1 MGKLANK
8 LGKSYEIVAD
18 QSKIKRVTV
27 DLGDVKFDIRIRVPL
42 KKEMEEINAKI
53 VSPSEERINKIYE
66 KFAAPLRATL
76 EEGGK
81 DFLEAINKDRKA
93 IEVLDDD
100 LIVDGKSVKQIANF
114 AAIDETRVE
123 EYFHLL
129 VSETN
134 EPVTETY
141 EEINAEFPEFA
152 VQEILK
158 AIDQAVKPDYKTVK
172 KN

>member
-18 QSKIKRVTV
+18 KTKIKKATV
-27 DLGDVKFDIRIRVPL
+27 DLGEVKFDIRVRVPL
-42 KKEMEEINAKI
+42 KKEMEEITAKI
-53 VSPSEERINKIYE
+53 VNPPEDKVAKLYE
-66 KFAAPLRATL
+66 KFAAPLRKTL

-81 DFLEAINKDRKA
+81 EFLEAINKEKQT
-93 IEVLDDD
+93 IELLDDD
-100 LIVDGKSVKQIANF
+100 LIVDGKSVKQIATF
-114 AAIDETRVE
+114 AAIEETRVE

-134 EPVTETY
+134 EAVTETY
-141 EEINAEFPEFA
+141 EEITAEFPEFA

-158 AIDQAVKPDYKTVK
+158 AIDQAIKPDYKTVK

>member
-18 QSKIKRVTV
+18 QSKIKRITV
-27 DLGDVKFDIRIRVPL
+27 DLGDVKFDIRVRVPL
-42 KKEMEEINAKI
+42 KKEMEEITAKI
-53 VSPSEERINKIYE
+53 VNPPEDRVARLYE
-66 KFAAPLRATL
+66 KFAAPLRKTL
-76 EEGGK
+76 EEAGK
-81 DFLEAINKDRKA
+81 EFLDAINKDKQA
-93 IEVLDDD
+93 IQVLDDD

-114 AAIDETRVE
+114 AAIEETRVE

-141 EEINAEFPEFA
+141 EEITAEFPEFA

-158 AIDQAVKPDYKTVK
+158 AIDQAIKPDYKTVK

>member
-1 MGKLANK
+1 
-8 LGKSYEIVAD
+8 
-18 QSKIKRVTV
+18 
-27 DLGDVKFDIRIRVPL
+27 
-42 KKEMEEINAKI
+42 
-53 VSPSEERINKIYE
+53 
-66 KFAAPLRATL
+66 LRKTL

-81 DFLEAINKDRKA
+81 EFLEAINKDRQA
-93 IEVLDDD
+93 IEVLEDD

-114 AAIDETRVE
+114 AAIEETRVE

-141 EEINAEFPEFA
+141 EEITAEFPEFA

-158 AIDQAVKPDYKTVK
+158 AIENSIKPDYKTVK

>member
-18 QSKIKRVTV
+18 KTRIKRVTV
-27 DLGDVKFDIRIRVPL
+27 DLGDVKFDIRVRVPL
-42 KKEMEEINAKI
+42 KKEMEDITAKI
-53 VSPSEERINKIYE
+53 VTPSQEKIDRIYE
-66 KFAAPLRATL
+66 KFAAPLRKTI

-81 DFLEAINKDRKA
+81 EFLEAINKERQT

-114 AAIDETRVE
+114 AAIEETRVE

-141 EEINAEFPEFA
+141 EEITAEFPEFA

-158 AIDQAVKPDYKTVK
+158 AIDQAIKPDYKTVK

>member
-18 QSKIKRVTV
+18 KSKIKRVTV
-27 DLGDVKFDIRIRVPL
+27 DLGDVKFDIRVRVPL
-42 KKEMEEINAKI
+42 KKEMEEITAKI
-53 VSPSEERINKIYE
+53 VNPAEDKVARLYD
-66 KFAAPLRATL
+66 KFAAPLRKTL
-76 EEGGK
+76 EDAGK
-81 DFLEAINKDRKA
+81 EFLDALNKDKQA
-93 IEVLDDD
+93 IQVLDDD

-114 AAIDETRVE
+114 AAIEETRIE

-134 EPVTETY
+134 EPITETY
-141 EEINAEFPEFA
+141 EEITAEFPEFA

-158 AIDQAVKPDYKTVK
+158 AIDQAVKPDYRTVK

>member
-53 VSPSEERINKIYE
+53 VSPSEERINKIYD

-81 DFLEAINKDRKA
+81 DFLEALNKDRKA

-134 EPVTETY
+134 EPVTENY
-141 EEINAEFPEFA
+141 EEITAEFPEFA

-158 AIDQAVKPDYKTVK
+158 AIEQAIKPDYKTVK

>member
-18 QSKIKRVTV
+18 QTKIKKVTV
-27 DLGDVKFDIRIRVPL
+27 DLGEVKFDIRVRVPL
-42 KKEMEEINAKI
+42 KKEMEEITAKI
-53 VSPSEERINKIYE
+53 INPPEEKVAKLYNKY
-66 KFAAPLRATL
+66 AAPIQQTID
-76 EEGGK
+76 EGGEG
-81 DFLEAINKDRKA
+81 FLEVINRERKT
-93 IEVLDDD
+93 IEVVEGD
-100 LIVDGKSVKQIANF
+100 LIVDGKSVKQVANF
-114 AAIDETRVE
+114 AAIEETRVE

-141 EEINAEFPEFA
+141 EEITAEFPEFA

-158 AIDQAVKPDYKTVK
+158 AIEQAIKPDYKTVK